1 MSLVRTVAEGLWR
14 FVEDLPLRPAIAAAL
29 VLGLFMPV
37 LVSVWRDL
45 EERRTTLL
53 AHLTQ
58 DHALLTQL
66 LAIGMQTPIWEV
78 RPIAGQPLVDTLIG
92 DTRVTEVTVSSPLL
106 PQFLSAS
113 APERRS
119 GELLIREIPV
129 ERDGE
134 IIGSVRLEMTT
145 GPLEGEIARQWSQVL
160 FTGVLQL
167 TLGLLLVVPLL
178 RLKVLGP
185 VSRLMQQ
192 SQALA
197 RGDLETPFAW
207 TRGDE
212 LGDLGRRFD
221 ATRCS
226 LATLFA
232 DLAAR
237 NAELE
242 RHRAELAEQTSVL
255 RAVMDNMTDGISLV
269 DGDLRLVICNRQF
282 EAMFDL
288 PPDLLKP
295 GVRMTDLHRFDSER
309 GRWQAENPKSYLVA
323 LAATYTPDRETVMTV
338 DMADGQVIQMRRRP
352 IPGGGY
358 VSTYT
363 DVSAEVQAKRRAE
376 EALKLLEA
384 VMDAVPAVLHVKDHD
399 LRYRM
404 INRHFV
410 EVSGLRRADVIGKT
424 SREAFASERF
434 ENYRDR
440 DLDVLA
446 TGRALP
452 FYETRIQ
459 LYGRERWDA
468 LSTKVPLLDDRGRIT
483 HIVTVELDITERKKA
498 EAALRES
505 EELHRLLVDL
515 SPFGIMV
522 HDHAGIVFVNRAGC
536 RILGLARPEN
546 AVGRHYLDFVLPAE
560 RNEAAERTVRALEAG
575 EELAPTERRLKTD
588 DGRIIDV
595 AVAAVPFTR
604 AGQRFALVMFRD
616 ITDSKRLERALRE
629 SERHFRSLVEGHPLP
644 VWVVDADS
652 GDILYE
658 SPHSAEL
665 FGRPWPP
672 ERSRNAITHW
682 FDPEERGRFLSR
694 LENEGELR
702 DFEWHARKENG
713 APFWVLVNARLIR
726 RKDRRLVVAS
736 MFDLTERKQREAEMR
751 EARETLED
759 AIESLSEGFALF
771 DDRDRLV
778 ICNRRYREFH
788 SVSGDLLAPGVT
800 WTEFHREAGA
810 RGEFT
815 DADGMTAERLAAM
828 LDCDADGPRT
838 LEVKHADGR
847 WYQLSH
853 QRTRRQGSAVIR
865 TEITHLKTME
875 QALRDSEDRF
885 RRIAE
890 AHPVPVAIVSLD
902 EGEILYASPAA
913 AALFGRPLPA
923 LIGSRMTEF
932 YENPAQRADFVALFR
947 QQGYVDSFEVRYRRD
962 DGTVFP
968 VAIRSRPIV
977 YEGHEAV
984 VSGVFDL
991 TERKAAEAEIAKQRE
1006 ALHQSE
1012 KLNAL
1017 GSLLAGVAHELN
1029 NPLSVVVGRSIM
1041 LEGADMDERTANNV
1055 TKIRAAAERCARIV
1069 KTFLAMARQ
1078 QAPSRVPVRLADI
1091 IDASLDLVGYRLRSG
1106 GVDVVRDIEADL
1118 PETLADPDQL
1128 NQVFSNLFLNAQ
1140 QAMAEVAPGG
1150 RKVLTIRGRYLP
1162 AEQAISLEVRDTGPG
1177 IPREVMPR
1185 IFDPFFTTKPAGIGT
1200 GIGLAVT
1207 HGIIR
1212 SHDGKISVSTPP
1224 GGGACF
1230 RIVLP
1235 VRTGADATAAEQS
1248 RDGSVSGGQRI
1259 LVVDDEAEIGQMLA
1273 DILVAEGH
1281 RVTLAASGREALDAV
1296 AKEPFD
1302 LVVSDL
1308 VMPELD
1314 GSHLYRMLLENHPH
1328 LASRTVFMTGDTLS
1342 RSAKAF
1348 VRDSARPLIEK
1359 PFTPEEAVRVIR
1371 EALISATLRDQD
1383 NLAGPSPL
1391 GT

>member
-1 MSLVRTVAEGLWR
+1 MRFVRTIAEGLWR
-14 FVEDLPLRPAIAAAL
+14 FVENLPLRPAIAAAL

-45 EERRTTLL
+45 EERRATLL

-58 DHALLTQL
+58 DHLLLTQV

-92 DTRVTEVTVSSPLL
+92 DARVTEVTVSSPLL
-106 PQFLSAS
+106 PQFLKAS
-113 APERRS
+113 APERRR
-119 GELLIREIPV
+119 GQLLEREIPV

-134 IIGSVRLEMTT
+134 VIGTVRLEMTT
-145 GPLEGEIARQWSQVL
+145 GPLEGEIARQWGQVL
-160 FTGVLQL
+160 FTGLLQL

-178 RLKVLGP
+178 RLKVLAP
-185 VSRLMQQ
+185 VNRLMQQ

-197 RGDLETPFAW
+197 RGDLETPFSWA
-207 TRGDE
+207 RGDE
-212 LGDLGRRFD
+212 LGALGRRFD
-221 ATRCS
+221 ATRRS

-242 RHRAELAEQTSVL
+242 RRRGELAEQTAVL
-255 RAVMDNMTDGISLV
+255 QLVMDHMTDGISLV

-295 GVRMTDLHRFDSER
+295 GVRMTDLHRFDRER
-309 GRWQAENPKSYLVA
+309 GRWQAQDSDAYVMA
-323 LAATYTPDRETVMTV
+323 LAATYVPDRETVTTV

-352 IPGGGY
+352 IQGGGY

-363 DVSAEVQAKRRAE
+363 DVSAEVQAKRRAQ

-384 VMDAVPAVLHVKDHD
+384 VMDAVPAVLHVKDHE

-404 INRHFV
+404 VNRQFI
-410 EVSGLRRADVIGKT
+410 EVAGLPREDVIGKT
-424 SREAFASERF
+424 GREAFAPERF
-434 ENYRDR
+434 ADYRDR
-440 DLDVLA
+440 DLDVMA

-452 FYETRIQ
+452 FYETQIL

-483 HIVTVELDITERKKA
+483 HIVTVELDITERKQA
-498 EAALRES
+498 ETALRES

-522 HDHAGIVFVNRAGC
+522 HDKSGIVFVNRAGC
-536 RILGLARPEN
+536 RILGMDRPED
-546 AVGRHYLDFVLPAE
+546 AVGRHYLDFVVPTE
-560 RNEAAERTVRALEAG
+560 RDEAKDRTVRALEAG
-575 EELAPTERRLKTD
+575 EELTPTERRLKTE
-588 DGRIIDV
+588 DGRVIDV
-595 AVAAVPFTR
+595 AVAAVPLTR

-616 ITDSKRLERALRE
+616 ITESKRLERALRE

-682 FDPEERGRFLSR
+682 FDPEERKRFLAC
-694 LENEGELR
+694 LESEGEVR
-702 DFEWHARKENG
+702 DFEWRARKEDG
-713 APFWVLVNARLIR
+713 APFWVLVNARLIL

-736 MFDLTERKQREAEMR
+736 MFDLTERKQREAAMR

-771 DDRDRLV
+771 DDRGRLV

-788 SVSGDLLAPGVT
+788 SVSGDLLVPGVT
-800 WTEFHREAGA
+800 WIAFHREAGE
-810 RGEFT
+810 RGEFMDG
-815 DADGMTAERLAAM
+815 DAASVERLVAM
-828 LDCDADGPRT
+828 LDRDAGGPRT
-838 LEVKHADGR
+838 LEVQHADGR

-875 QALRDSEDRF
+875 QALRDSEERF

-890 AHPVPVAIVSLD
+890 VHPVPVAIVGLD
-902 EGEILYASPAA
+902 EGDILYASPAA
-913 AALFGRPLPA
+913 AAVFGRPLPA

-932 YENPAQRADFVALFR
+932 YEDPAQRADFVALFR
-947 QQGYVDSFEVRYRRD
+947 QQGYVDSFEVRFRRD
-962 DGTVFP
+962 DGSVFP
-968 VAIRSRPIV
+968 VAIRSRPIF

-984 VSGVFDL
+984 VSGIFDL

-1041 LEGADMDERTANNV
+1041 LESAELDDRTTANV
-1055 TKIRAAAERCARIV
+1055 AKIRAAAERCARIV

-1091 IDASLDLVGYRLRSG
+1091 VEATLDLVGYRLRSV
-1106 GVDVVRDIEADL
+1106 GVEVVRDIAADL

-1140 QAMAEVAPGG
+1140 QAMAEIAPGG
-1150 RKVLTIRGRYLP
+1150 RKLLTIRGRHLP
-1162 AEQAISLEVRDTGPG
+1162 AEQAISLEVSDTGPG
-1177 IPREVMPR
+1177 IPHEVLPR

-1207 HGIIR
+1207 HGIIQ
-1212 SHDGKISVSTPP
+1212 SHGGNISVNTAPE
-1224 GGGACF
+1224 GGACF

-1235 VRTGADATAAEQS
+1235 VRTSVDATTSERS
-1248 RDGSVSGGQRI
+1248 RAVSLPGGQRI
-1259 LVVDDEAEIGQMLA
+1259 LVVDDEADIGRMLA
-1273 DILVAEGH
+1273 DILAAEGH
-1281 RVTLAASGREALDAV
+1281 RVTLAATGRQALDAV
-1296 AKEPFD
+1296 AKQPFD

-1308 VMPELD
+1308 VMPDLD
-1314 GSHLYRMLLENHPH
+1314 GPQLYRVLLEKHPH
-1328 LASRTVFMTGDTLS
+1328 LAERTVFMTGDTLS

-1348 VRDSARPLIEK
+1348 VRDAARPLIEK
-1359 PFTPEEAVRVIR
+1359 PFTPEEALRVIR
-1371 EALISATLRDQD
+1371 ETLMSATLRKDD
-1383 NLAGPSPL
+1383 LAGPSSL